1 MLSLIHRTG
10 DAAALERAIDEEFE
24 SHIGEC
30 AADLVA
36 AGHSEAEATALARQ
50 RFGDFAVHAGACR
63 REAPDERFP
72 SVNHCLRSIHRARS
86 STGLQLLAVCMRY
99 GLGGVLVLGAC
110 LMSIISVEPGAGLGG
125 PESDR
130 LRTLFPIAQLAEA
143 VIGSSLLWAFLGAVQ
158 AFAGALLITQRF
170 AKIGAVIAFAI
181 LLNLLVVALAFNLER
196 IGAVFALLLIA
207 DLSLLI
213 WDLDS
218 FQPLFR
224 KPQRVI
230 ACEPEAGALAD
241 ARWSWIGIAMVLA
254 TAGGYAMQLSPLLML
269 AFGFLIAAV
278 GVVAF
283 PFSSNSTRSL
293 RAHAR
298 PQHD

>member
-1 MLSLIHRTG
+1 MLSLTRGTD
-10 DAAALERAIDEEFE
+10 DAAALELAIEEEFE
-24 SHIGEC
+24 SHIAESV
-30 AADLVA
+30 ADLVA
-36 AGHSEAEATALARQ
+36 AGHSEAEATVLARQ
-50 RFGDFAVHAGACR
+50 RFGDFASHAEACR

-86 STGLQLLAVCMRY
+86 STALQLLAVCMRY
-99 GLGGVLVLGAC
+99 GLGGILVLGAC
-110 LMSIISVEPGAGLGG
+110 IMSLMSIEPVAGLRG
-125 PESDR
+125 PEADR
-130 LRTLFPIAQLAEA
+130 LRMMFPIAPLADA

-158 AFAGALLITQRF
+158 AFAGALLVTQRF

-181 LLNLLVVALAFNLER
+181 LLNLLVVALAFHLEQ
-196 IGAVFALLLIA
+196 IGAVFAVLLIA

-224 KPQRVI
+224 KPHRVI

-241 ARWSWIGIAMVLA
+241 SRWSWIGVAMVLA
-254 TAGGYAMQLSPLLML
+254 TAGAYTMQASPLLML

-283 PFSSNSTRSL
+283 LFSINSTRSL
-293 RAHAR
+293 RTHAR
-298 PQHD
+298 PQRA

>member
-1 MLSLIHRTG
+1 MLSLTHRTD
-10 DAAALERAIDEEFE
+10 DAAALERAIEEEFE
-24 SHIGEC
+24 SHIAEC
-30 AADLVA
+30 VADLVA
-36 AGHSEAEATALARQ
+36 AGHSEADALMLARQ
-50 RFGDFAVHAGACR
+50 RFGDFACHAAACR

-72 SVNHCLRSIHRARS
+72 SVNHCLRSIQRARS
-86 STGLQLLAVCMRY
+86 SDTLQLLTVCVRY
-99 GLGGVLVLGAC
+99 GLGGILVLGAC
-110 LMSIISVEPGAGLGG
+110 IMSLMSVEPAAGLGG
-125 PESDR
+125 PDADR
-130 LRTLFPIAQLAEA
+130 LRTMFPIAQLAEA

-170 AKIGAVIAFAI
+170 AKIGAVIAAAI
-181 LLNLLVVALAFNLER
+181 LLNLLVVALAFHLER
-196 IGAVFALLLIA
+196 IGAAFAVLLIA
-207 DLSLLI
+207 DLALLI

-224 KPQRVI
+224 KPHRVI

-254 TAGGYAMQLSPLLML
+254 IAGAYTMQASPLLML

-283 PFSSNSTRSL
+283 LFSSNSTRSR
-293 RAHAR
+293 RAHAP
-298 PQHD
+298 PQCA